1 MVVKIGPGHTAEGTF
16 TAATII
22 AATLTAATLTAA
34 TLTAATITALP
45 RSQRCHDHSP
55 AIASTTCLPR
65 GSASHCA
72 SHCASQGGEQ
82 VEGGEG
88 GGQRHRETVGPQ
100 ILGNTGGWGVVG
112 GRGTDGQEGR
122 RDGDVTGQVMMGE
135 VMMGE
140 VMMGEVMM
148 GEVMMGEVMMGEVM
162 MGEVMMGQMM
172 MSEVMMGEVM
182 MGEVMMGEVMMGE
195 VMIGEVMM
203 GEVMMGEM
211 MMGEVMMGE
220 VMMGEVM
227 MGEVMMGEV
236 MGEVGREVGRERV
249 RGQLGAGRGN
259 SQCATHSECRQ
270 KSVVR
275 ARGMEPVS
283 EGRGGGKVCRWG
295 GQRASS
301 DAGGAMAECS
311 TRGEWHLWSTTG
323 PTHACGAA
331 GAAAAATTTAATAVG
346 GVEALMVHGPS
357 ALALHAF
364 APPPMR
370 IRYAP
375 LLPSSPLALFPPRFP
390 PTRSRSPRGTDSSV
404 TMLPLSHV
412 TPFTCAQS
420 APCAH
425 PAALIPQSAAHSF
438 SAAAAR

>member
-1 MVVKIGPGHTAEGTF
+1 MVVKIGPG
-16 TAATII
+16 
-22 AATLTAATLTAA
+22 
-34 TLTAATITALP
+34 
-45 RSQRCHDHSP
+45 
-55 AIASTTCLPR
+55 
-65 GSASHCA
+65 
-72 SHCASQGGEQ
+72 GEQ
-82 VEGGEG
+82 AEGGEG

-100 ILGNTGGWGVVG
+100 IPGNTGGRGVVG

-162 MGEVMMGQMM
+162 MGEVMMGEVMMGEVMMGQMM
-172 MSEVMMGEVM
+172 MGEVMMGEVMMGEVMMGEVM

-259 SQCATHSECRQ
+259 SQRATHSECRRE
-270 KSVVR
+270 SVVR
-275 ARGMEPVS
+275 ARGMEP
-283 EGRGGGKVCRWG
+283 
-295 GQRASS
+295 RASS

-331 GAAAAATTTAATAVG
+331 GAAAAAATTAATAVG

-425 PAALIPQSAAHSF
+425 PAALIPHSAAHSF